1 MEHLRFDELKNGEE
15 ITIEKLALMIGRGF
29 EHVDTRLDGV
39 DERLGAVEKRLDATA
54 TKQEVQDGFAA
65 INTRLDTLRDEMV
78 RRQEFDDALAR
89 IKYIERKLG
98 IESGV
103 A

>member
-1 MEHLRFDELKNGEE
+1 MEHLQFEELKNGEE
-15 ITIEKLALMIGRGF
+15 MTIDKLALMIGKGF
-29 EHVDTRLDGV
+29 AHVDTRIDAV
-39 DERLGAVEKRLDATA
+39 DKRLDETA
-54 TKQEVQDGFAA
+54 TKREVQEGFAA
-65 INTRLDTLRDEMV
+65 IKAQLDTLRDEMV
-78 RRQEFDDALAR
+78 HRNEFDDALAR